1 MIQLVR
7 HGSTQ
12 ANEGGLIQGRSLDLN
27 LSALGFRQADALAAR
42 IAMGTRPAR
51 VVTSPL
57 KRARQTAAI
66 ISKACDCA
74 LVEDERLMELNYGE
88 WDGMPLADV
97 PPSFWKSWRSDIAFT
112 PPGGE
117 SLADVAL
124 RMHEVMAECSDS
136 GEELVLVTH
145 VAPIKAAVAAVLA
158 APPETVWNM
167 FLDTASISRCTS
179 RPKRSDDEIALTL
192 TSFNDTAH
200 LLAL

>member
-1 MIQLVR
+1 MKV
-7 HGSTQ
+7 GSFKVVP
-12 ANEGGLIQGRSLDLN
+12 LISTSVHWAFGRPMRSP
-27 LSALGFRQADALAAR
+27 LGSQWGRGR
-42 IAMGTRPAR
+42 R

-167 FLDTASISRCTS
+167 FLDTVDFAV
-179 RPKRSDDEIALTL
+179 
-192 TSFNDTAH
+192 H
-200 LLAL
+200 LATEAQR